1 MLVRRL
7 WKKLTIKTSPKLIKR
22 QVSRVET
29 SSLQVAN
36 T

>member
-1 MLVRRL
+1 MLARRL
-7 WKKLTIKTSPKLIKR
+7 RTRLTIKTSPKLIKR
-22 QVSRVET
+22 QVSRVEN